1 MLFGPATSRARNSNE
16 IRQLW
21 LQEGGDHRDHVLM
34 RRRRRDNHRRGGG
47 RAVRAVHPGGG
58 RGRRPRAERR
68 PRLRG

>member
-1 MLFGPATSRARNSNE
+1 
-16 IRQLW
+16 
-21 LQEGGDHRDHVLM
+21 M